1 MSLHPVLARQM
12 RRLGLDPSTPPA
24 EAGWRAFVEQ
34 VSRTYQAGDTDRYT
48 SERALEI
55 LSLEMQRIYD
65 ELRFS
70 TESALAEERD
80 RLQAIIGSVG
90 DGLCVLD
97 RGGRV
102 LLVNEEASRLTGCPE
117 DAAIGRDLAELGW
130 VTPDEAETVRTM
142 LRRVVNGQV
151 ASRGDDLVF
160 HCPDGRAFPISYSIT
175 PVLHEGHAGGIVVV
189 FRDISEQQR
198 ASTELVRARDAAEA
212 ATHAKSEFLANM
224 SHELRTPLS
233 GIIGMAGL
241 LLDTSLD
248 AAQHDYATTVRTCAE
263 GLLSIINDILDF
275 SKIEAGR
282 LDLERVAFDVPRLVE
297 DATALIAVPAK
308 GRSLELICELG
319 PGVPVRVCGDPARL
333 RQVLLNLLSNAVKF
347 TEKGEVVLKVA
358 ATAVAGGHTH
368 LRFDVSDTGVG
379 IAPEALPRLFESFR
393 QAESSTT
400 RRFGGTGLG
409 LAICRR
415 LIRLMGGEITVR
427 SAPGV
432 GTTFTV
438 TLPVDVDQPAVDVP
452 AQTTLPVGLA
462 ALCVDDHARQRVML
476 AEQLESFGLV
486 ATPAAHAIAAFDLLR
501 ESSRRGKGFDLAI
514 VDQHMPGVGG
524 IDLVRL
530 VRAEASLSRLP
541 IVLLTTVG
549 EHLQARDLEM
559 LGITASV
566 AKPVRREALLDA
578 LAVAV
583 GGARPAPVRPV
594 APPRLVEARGRSR
607 RVLVAEDNTVN
618 QRVIVAQLRKL
629 GLAADLATNGLE
641 AAAAVGATAY
651 DLVLMDCQMPV
662 MDGFEATRQIL
673 QRGDAA
679 AAIPIVALTA
689 NAMIGDREKCLA
701 AGMNDYLAK
710 PVSLEQLADVMARWL
725 PEASAA

>member
-12 RRLGLDPSTPPA
+12 RRLGLDPSSPPTD
-24 EAGWRAFVEQ
+24 EGWRAFVEH

-55 LSLEMQRIYD
+55 LSLEMQRIYE

-97 RGGRV
+97 RNGRV
-102 LLVNEEASRLTGCPE
+102 MLVNDEASRLTGCPE
-117 DAAIGRDLAELGW
+117 DAAIGCDLAELGW
-130 VTPDEAETVRTM
+130 VAPDEAETVRTM
-142 LRRVVNGQV
+142 LRRVVNGHV
-151 ASRGDDLVF
+151 GSRGDDLVF
-160 HCPDGRAFPISYSIT
+160 HRPDGGAFPISYSIT

-248 AAQHDYATTVRTCAE
+248 EAQHDYATTVRTCAE

-282 LDLERVAFDVPRLVE
+282 LDLERVTFDLPKLVE
-297 DATALIAVPAK
+297 DATALVAVPAK
-308 GRSLELICELG
+308 SRSLELICEVG
-319 PGVPVRVCGDPARL
+319 PAVPLRVCGDPARM

-347 TEKGEVVLKVA
+347 TEKGEVVLKVG

-379 IAPEALPRLFESFR
+379 ISPEALPRLFESFS
-393 QAESSTT
+393 QAETSTT

-415 LIRLMGGEITVR
+415 LIRLMGGEITAR
-427 SAPGV
+427 SQA
-432 GTTFTV
+432 
-438 TLPVDVDQPAVDVP
+438 
-452 AQTTLPVGLA
+452 
-462 ALCVDDHARQRVML
+462 
-476 AEQLESFGLV
+476 
-486 ATPAAHAIAAFDLLR
+486 
-501 ESSRRGKGFDLAI
+501 RRG
-514 VDQHMPGVGG
+514 QHVHG
-524 IDLVRL
+524 D
-530 VRAEASLSRLP
+530 A
-541 IVLLTTVG
+541 
-549 EHLQARDLEM
+549 AR
-559 LGITASV
+559 
-566 AKPVRREALLDA
+566 RRRP
-578 LAVAV
+578 AV
-583 GGARPAPVRPV
+583 GGRAR
-594 APPRLVEARGRSR
+594 R
-607 RVLVAEDNTVN
+607 R
-618 QRVIVAQLRKL
+618 
-629 GLAADLATNGLE
+629 
-641 AAAAVGATAY
+641 
-651 DLVLMDCQMPV
+651 
-662 MDGFEATRQIL
+662 
-673 QRGDAA
+673 
-679 AAIPIVALTA
+679 
-689 NAMIGDREKCLA
+689 
-701 AGMNDYLAK
+701 
-710 PVSLEQLADVMARWL
+710 
-725 PEASAA
+725 